1 MLNKRKTIQAIVAL
15 MALLITTPFALVIVY
30 FSTTGGEGS
39 QAIAQQLKSK
49 LESIPSPEA
58 GEGSDREYFWH
69 RFPDGEW
76 IMGISRDSHGFFSKY
91 RGGGTVVIK
100 DSHGTTR
107 CFLGHCC
114 GTMFPKAFAQS
125 AKGFDHFWK
134 LMRDDTDMIETPL
147 P

>member
-1 MLNKRKTIQAIVAL
+1 MLNKRKTIRVIVAL
-15 MALLITTPFALVIVY
+15 VTQLIATPFVLFFVY
-30 FSTTGGEGS
+30 IFTTGGAGS
-39 QAIAQQLKSK
+39 LAVAQQMKTK
-49 LESIPSPEA
+49 LDTIPSPEA

-69 RFPDGEW
+69 RFKDGEW
-76 IMGISRDSHGFFSKY
+76 IMGFSRDSHGFFSKY

-100 DSHGTTR
+100 DSRGTTR